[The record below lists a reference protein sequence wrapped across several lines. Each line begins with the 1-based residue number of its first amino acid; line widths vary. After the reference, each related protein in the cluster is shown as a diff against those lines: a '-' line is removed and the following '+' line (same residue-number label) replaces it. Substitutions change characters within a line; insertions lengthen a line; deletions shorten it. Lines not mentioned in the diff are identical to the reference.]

1 MINFKDKQAYIIDP
15 KYATP
20 LSLPQCLK
28 KLDRREYNYSS
39 IAQVLLDNGIN
50 NCEVRF
56 LGIQNFMNRNLCGY
70 KVAKKTSQFI
80 RGKKIQIPSTRH
92 FQSMD
97 ILKNKKI
104 VNDKIVEHV
113 PLLKS

>member
-1 MINFKDKQAYIIDP
+1 
-15 KYATP
+15 
-20 LSLPQCLK
+20 
-28 KLDRREYNYSS
+28 
-39 IAQVLLDNGIN
+39 
-50 NCEVRF
+50 
-56 LGIQNFMNRNLCGY
+56 MNRNLCGY